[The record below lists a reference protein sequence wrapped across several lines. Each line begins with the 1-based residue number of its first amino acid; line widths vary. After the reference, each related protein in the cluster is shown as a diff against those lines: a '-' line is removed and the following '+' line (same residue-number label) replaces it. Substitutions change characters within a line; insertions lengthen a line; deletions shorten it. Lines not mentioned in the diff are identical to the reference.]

1 VQAEPRGQSIRDR
14 IFAEHTLTLSDTGAS
29 PAGCGPKG
37 IRRDRV
43 KAHAPG
49 NMFLIL
55 LDAVHG
61 NLGLIALRLPEAAAR

>member
-1 VQAEPRGQSIRDR
+1 MRGWRCNSSGLLAHPDAQRYRCVAGGI
-14 IFAEHTLTLSDTGAS
+14 LPTGS
-29 PAGCGPKG
+29 GPKG